1 MHPSS
6 QSSNSQQP
14 PSSEWDD
21 LAAMTGF
28 VSEPPPGKPT
38 PPSMATAVLERES
51 AFDPPE
57 FLEEPVDP
65 EAFDP
70 EASAEEFLLDP
81 EDLEGEEAY
90 STAKTKTPI
99 WSDPFAKA
107 GLVSIL
113 MAGAVGT
120 VGLFLLSV
128 NSWDDKAATKPPPPS
143 PEPTPTADPS
153 AQEIGRLKTETALRT
168 QTQTIAQTKQNT
180 TPRLPNK
187 PNTQKSPLKTAST
200 KPISSTSIRTPV
212 PVAVAPPVRS
222 YAPVVSPPP
231 IARSAPLADKPLNS
245 VPKSKEPNQAWQDA
259 VTVGSF
265 GRGNDEGDTVSAA
278 EPAMDSPVSPSSLG
292 TPPSIPSAVTADYS
306 SAVPSS
312 ATVATTAKSKSLNS
326 GDTRHQEFGSPQRYD
341 ADVNAI
347 MTGEPSQ
354 VSQLMPGSTAAAT
367 LNTPIV
373 WAEDIQQ
380 KQAQQFTV
388 QLDEP
393 LLGSDGSVALPAG
406 TELVAQVDAVSDS
419 GMVQLSVVSV
429 VTPTTAGSQI
439 VQVPPGSLTITGE
452 GGNPVMAD
460 NINRERG
467 RFGKDL
473 MVALTGAL
481 GQTGKLLNRPQS
493 ESVTSTPSLSSS
505 NITNGKTDIG
515 GALLEGAFGA
525 VQQQLTDRNQQS
537 AESNRNRA
545 KVWRVPAGKQLQV
558 QTNSMFEVTR

>member
-6 QSSNSQQP
+6 QSSNPQQS

-28 VSEPPPGKPT
+28 VLEPPPGKPA
-38 PPSMATAVLERES
+38 PPSTATAVLERES
-51 AFDPPE
+51 ASDQPE
-57 FLEEPVDP
+57 ILEETVDP

-70 EASAEEFLLDP
+70 EASEEEFLLDP

-180 TPRLPNK
+180 APRLPTK

-200 KPISSTSIRTPV
+200 RSLSSTPVRTPA

-222 YAPVVSPPP
+222 YTPVISPSP
-231 IARSAPLADKPLNS
+231 IARSAPLTDKPLNS
-245 VPKSKEPNQAWQDA
+245 VPENKEPNQAWQDA

-265 GRGNDEGDTVSAA
+265 GQGSDGGEDLSTA
-278 EPAMDSPVSPSSLG
+278 EPAMDSSVSPSSLG
-292 TPPSIPSAVTADYS
+292 TPSSTPSAVTAQ
-306 SAVPSS
+306 
-312 ATVATTAKSKSLNS
+312 SKSLNS

-380 KQAQQFTV
+380 KQPQQFTV
-388 QLDEP
+388 QLNEP

-419 GMVQLSVVSV
+419 GMVQLSVSSV
-429 VTPTTAGSQI
+429 VIPSAAGSQI
-439 VQVPPGSLTITGE
+439 VQAPPGSLTITGE

-525 VQQQLTDRNQQS
+525 VQKQMTDRNQQS
-537 AESNRNRA
+537 AESNRNRT

-558 QTNSMFEVTR
+558 QTNSIFEVAR

>member
-6 QSSNSQQP
+6 QSSNPQQST
-14 PSSEWDD
+14 SSEWDD

-28 VSEPPPGKPT
+28 VLEPPPGKPA
-38 PPSMATAVLERES
+38 PPSTATAVLERES
-51 AFDPPE
+51 ASDQPE
-57 FLEEPVDP
+57 ILEETVDL

-70 EASAEEFLLDP
+70 EASEEEFLLDP

-180 TPRLPNK
+180 APRLPTK

-200 KPISSTSIRTPV
+200 RSLSSTPVRTPA

-222 YAPVVSPPP
+222 YTPVISPSP
-231 IARSAPLADKPLNS
+231 IARSAPLTDKPLNS
-245 VPKSKEPNQAWQDA
+245 VPENKEPNQAWQDA
-259 VTVGSF
+259 VRVGSF
-265 GRGNDEGDTVSAA
+265 GQGNDGGEDLSTA
-278 EPAMDSPVSPSSLG
+278 EPAMDSSVSPSSLG
-292 TPPSIPSAVTADYS
+292 TPSSTPSAVTAQ
-306 SAVPSS
+306 
-312 ATVATTAKSKSLNS
+312 SKSLNS

-380 KQAQQFTV
+380 KQPQQFTV
-388 QLDEP
+388 QLNEP

-419 GMVQLSVVSV
+419 GMVQLSVSSV
-429 VTPTTAGSQI
+429 VIPSAAGSQI
-439 VQVPPGSLTITGE
+439 VQAPPGSLTITGE

-525 VQQQLTDRNQQS
+525 VQKQMTDRNQQS
-537 AESNRNRA
+537 AESNRNRT

-558 QTNSMFEVTR
+558 QTNSIFEVAR

>member
-6 QSSNSQQP
+6 QSSNSQQS

-28 VSEPPPGKPT
+28 VVEPPPGKPA

-51 AFDPPE
+51 ASDQPE

-70 EASAEEFLLDP
+70 EASEEFLLDP
-81 EDLEGEEAY
+81 EDLEGEEGY
-90 STAKTKTPI
+90 STTRTRTPL

-107 GLVSIL
+107 GLVSVL

-180 TPRLPNK
+180 APRLPSK
-187 PNTQKSPLKTAST
+187 PNTQKSPLKAASA
-200 KPISSTSIRTPV
+200 KPISSTPVRTPA

-222 YAPVVSPPP
+222 YTPVVSPPP
-231 IARSAPLADKPLNS
+231 IARPAPLANKPLNS
-245 VPKSKEPNQAWQDA
+245 APENKEPNQAWQDA
-259 VTVGSF
+259 VMVGSF
-265 GRGNDEGDTVSAA
+265 GRGNDGGEDLSTA
-278 EPAMDSPVSPSSLG
+278 ESAMDSPVLPSSLG
-292 TPPSIPSAVTADYS
+292 TPSSIPSAVTADYS
-306 SAVPSS
+306 SAVPSFS
-312 ATVATTAKSKSLNS
+312 TTAVTAQSKSLNS
-326 GDTRHQEFGSPQRYD
+326 GDTRYQEFGSPLRYD

-347 MTGEPSQ
+347 LTGEPSQ

-380 KQAQQFTV
+380 KQPQQFMV
-388 QLDEP
+388 QLNEP

-419 GMVQLSVVSV
+419 GMVQFSVSSVVIPSV
-429 VTPTTAGSQI
+429 AGSQI
-439 VQVPPGSLTITGE
+439 LQVPPGSLTITGE
-452 GGNPVMAD
+452 GGNPVVAD

-493 ESVTSTPSLSSS
+493 ESVTSSPSLSSS

-525 VQQQLTDRNQQS
+525 VQKQINDRNQQS
-537 AESNRNRA
+537 AESNRNRT

-558 QTNSMFEVTR
+558 QTNSIFEVVR

>member
-1 MHPSS
+1 MQSPSPSS
-6 QSSNSQQP
+6 NFQQS

-28 VSEPPPGKPT
+28 VLEPPPGKPI
-38 PPSMATAVLERES
+38 PPSMATTVLERES
-51 AFDPPE
+51 ASDPPE
-57 FLEEPVDP
+57 FLEETIDP

-70 EASAEEFLLDP
+70 AASAEEFLLDP
-81 EDLEGEEAY
+81 EDLEGEEEY
-90 STAKTKTPI
+90 YTTKTKTPI

-107 GLVSIL
+107 GLVSVL

-128 NSWDDKAATKPPPPS
+128 NRWDDKATTKPPPPS
-143 PEPTPTADPS
+143 PEPTPTTDPS

-168 QTQTIAQTKQNT
+168 QTQTIAQSKQNT

-200 KPISSTSIRTPV
+200 KPTSSPIRTPT

-222 YAPVVSPPP
+222 YTPVVSPPP
-231 IARSAPLADKPLNS
+231 IARPMPSVDKPLNS
-245 VPKSKEPNQAWQDA
+245 VPKNKELNQAWQEA
-259 VTVGSF
+259 VAIGSF
-265 GRGNDEGDTVSAA
+265 GQGNEEGGDVPNAESAM
-278 EPAMDSPVSPSSLG
+278 ESPISPASLVTPSS
-292 TPPSIPSAVTADYS
+292 TPSVVTADNS
-306 SAVPSS
+306 SAVSS
-312 ATVATTAKSKSLNS
+312 SSTASAIAQSKSLNS
-326 GDTRHQEFGSPQRYD
+326 GNTRYQEFDSPQRYD

-347 MTGEPSQ
+347 LTGEPSQ

-380 KQAQQFTV
+380 KQPQQFTV

-406 TELVAQVDAVSDS
+406 TELVAQVDAVSES
-419 GMVQLSVVSV
+419 GMVQLSVVAVIAPS
-429 VTPTTAGSQI
+429 AGGSQTI
-439 VQVPPGSLTITGE
+439 QVPPGSLTIAGE
-452 GGNPVMAD
+452 GGNPIMAD

-493 ESVTSTPSLSSS
+493 ESISSSPSLSSS

-525 VQQQLTDRNQQS
+525 VQKQISDRNQQL